1 MRKFFCVLKQEF
13 KTVAMNKSFIVFTLL
28 GPVFMIGITVFPMFL
43 MKSTQT
49 KNVVVYIVT
58 EDNNFAAALKMRL
71 KNAGIEIVKSSDSK
85 NVLDS
90 FVRKGVIY
98 GYVVFPES
106 ILTKDTFEF
115 VTKDMADYTIIASL
129 EGALGNYII
138 TQRMIKEG
146 IDPSR
151 VSSLTSPP
159 VISAVKLTK
168 EGQKVRQDF
177 LASFFTAITFTTLL
191 YMTILIYGQS
201 IGRSVINEKKTK
213 TVEIILSSVKP
224 FTLMLGKIS
233 GQAAASLLQYG
244 FWLSLSFFAL
254 KIIGSR
260 FQNLN
265 VPALPHGIYGYL
277 ISFYILGFLMYA
289 AVYAAL
295 GAASEDENN
304 LQQLAMPVIFLLI
317 LPMISVSA
325 IIMNPNSGFAVFFS
339 LFPFTAPMVM
349 FLRATISSPPLYQVA
364 IAYGLIV
371 LTIFFLFFLAAKIFR
386 VGILMTGKKFNF
398 KDIML
403 WLRS

>member
-28 GPVFMIGITVFPMFL
+28 GPVFMIGITVFPMLL
-43 MKSTQT
+43 MKGTQAKKVT
-49 KNVVVYIVT
+49 VYVVT
-58 EDNNFAAALKMRL
+58 EDKNLAAAMEIRL
-71 KNAGIEIVKSSDSK
+71 KNSGIDIVKNNDSRE
-85 NVLDS
+85 VLDS
-90 FVRKGVIY
+90 LVGKGVIY
-98 GYVVFPES
+98 GYIIVPES
-106 ILTKDTFEF
+106 ILTQDTFEF
-115 VTKDMADYTIIASL
+115 VTKDMADYTVVASI
-129 EGALGNYII
+129 EGVLGNYII
-138 TQRMIKEG
+138 TQRMIGEG
-146 IDPSR
+146 IDPSKIDA
-151 VSSLTSPP
+151 LTSPP

-168 EGQKVRQDF
+168 EGEKVKQDF
-177 LASFFTAITFTTLL
+177 MASFFTAITFTMLL

-244 FWLSLSFFAL
+244 FWLSLSFFSL

-265 VPALPHGIYGYL
+265 VPVLPHGIYGYL
-277 ISFYILGFLMYA
+277 ISFYILGFLMYS

-325 IIMNPNSGFAVFFS
+325 IIMNPNSAFAVFFS

-349 FLRATISSPPLYQVA
+349 FLRATISSPPLYQII

-371 LTIFFLFFLAAKIFR
+371 LTIFLLFFIAAKIFR
-386 VGILMTGKKFNF
+386 IGILMTGKKFSF
-398 KDIML
+398 KDIMV